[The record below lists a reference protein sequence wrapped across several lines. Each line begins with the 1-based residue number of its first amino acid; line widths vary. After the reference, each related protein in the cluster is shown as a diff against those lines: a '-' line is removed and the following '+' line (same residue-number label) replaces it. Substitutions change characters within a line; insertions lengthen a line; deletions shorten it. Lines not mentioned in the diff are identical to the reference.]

1 MEKILFVVPIL
12 PGIGG
17 IETALLNLIK
27 NIDREKYSIDLCVY
41 GDYIALP
48 EKIPEDV
55 KIIPGTKEMK
65 YCYVPYNTVKKD
77 LHGLEKFQLYIIKGI
92 KSKLGVQTVV
102 KFVKHKYRFEQYD
115 IAISFANDAV
125 LNGQFVG
132 GGNEIVADRVNA
144 RVKIGWIHNEPYRC
158 GCTKEYYEKIY
169 SKFDYIVN
177 VSEACKKMFDELAP
191 SLIKKS
197 RYVYNTFAIS
207 EIKRKAE
214 LENPVLDENKFQ
226 IVTVSRIENNQK
238 RIDRVIEASKI
249 LLEKGF
255 NSFQWSVIGNGPD
268 YEMIENKISDTG
280 MQDHITLLGYRANP
294 YPYIKKADI
303 LVQTSE
309 FESFGMVLKEAFICG
324 TPVITTNFMA
334 AREVVDD
341 GRNGFIVEKD
351 ARAIAEKL
359 ELLMRQNGLLN
370 AMKDYIASNPYTN
383 DVAMKQ
389 FYELL
394 K

>member
-1 MEKILFVVPIL
+1 MKKILFVVPIL

-27 NIDREKYSIDLCVY
+27 NINREKYSIDLCVY

-48 EKIPEDV
+48 EKIPGDV

-65 YCYVPYNTVKKD
+65 YCYVPYNTAKKD
-77 LHGLEKFQLYIIKGI
+77 LHGLEKIQLYIIKGI
-92 KSKLGVQTVV
+92 KSKLGVQAVV
-102 KFVKHKYRFEQYD
+102 KLVKHKYRFEQYD

-132 GGNEIVADRVNA
+132 GGNEIVADCVNA

-207 EIKRKAE
+207 EIRRKAR
-214 LENPVLDENKFQ
+214 LENPVVDENKFQ

-238 RIDRVIEASKI
+238 RIDRVIDVCRI
-249 LLEKGF
+249 LQEKGYD
-255 NSFQWSVIGNGPD
+255 SFQWWVIGDGPNLS
-268 YEMIENKISDTG
+268 EMQAECKKYQLD
-280 MQDHITLLGYRANP
+280 DHLKFLGKLSNP
-294 YPYIKKADI
+294 YPYISAANI
-303 LVQTSE
+303 MVQPSD
-309 FESFGMVLKEAFICG
+309 FEAYSMVLQEAIVLN
-324 TPVITTNFMA
+324 TPLIITNYPSASEAVI
-334 AREVVDD
+334 
-341 GRNGFIVEKD
+341 NGDNGYIVEKSSE
-351 ARAIAEKL
+351 AIATKIMELVDTPEKL
-359 ELLMRQNGLLN
+359 HKLN
-370 AMKDYIASNPYTN
+370 TYILQHPYTN

>member
-1 MEKILFVVPIL
+1 MQKILFVVPIL

-17 IETALLNLIK
+17 IETALLNLIR

-48 EKIPEDV
+48 EKIPGDV

-77 LHGLEKFQLYIIKGI
+77 LRGLEKLNLYIIKGI
-92 KSKLGVQTVV
+92 KSKLGVQAVV
-102 KFVKHKYRFEQYD
+102 KLVKHKYNFDQYD
-115 IAISFANDAV
+115 VAISFANDAI
-125 LNGQFVG
+125 LNGKFVG
-132 GGNEIVADRVNA
+132 GGNEIVADCVNA

-207 EIKRKAE
+207 DIKRKAE
-214 LENPVLDENKFQ
+214 LENPILAQNKFQ

-238 RIDRVIEASKI
+238 RIDRVVEAGKI
-249 LLEKGF
+249 LLERGIR
-255 NSFQWSVIGNGPD
+255 SFQWTVIGNGPD
-268 YEMIENKISDTG
+268 YEMIKSQTIEAD
-280 MQDHITLLGYRANP
+280 MQDYITLLGYKANP

-324 TPVITTNFMA
+324 TPVITTNFLA
-334 AREVVDD
+334 AKEVVDN
-341 GRNGFIVEKD
+341 GENGFIVEKN
-351 ARAIAEKL
+351 AVAIADKL
-359 ELLMRQNGLLN
+359 SLLMKQKSTLDKMNN
-370 AMKDYIASNPYTN
+370 YITCNPYSN
-383 DVAMKQ
+383 DIAMKQ